1 MGIALVVSIEESNPP
16 GDNFRRPATTS
27 FRRPTT
33 STTPTPQIIIASAGD
48 TKPLYVTAS
57 PSSSAA
63 IIAIVTRILS
73 IAIFTTVI
81 ATCFSRPEP
90 STMQSSASSIQVTVR
105 VRPFTIREA
114 AQITKIDDGPTF
126 FGDGN
131 LAGTPKP
138 SLVNK
143 GIRRVIK
150 VVDDQFLIFDP
161 PEENPI
167 ARFGQKIIGPR
178 GKQQKD
184 MRFGFDR
191 VFDENATQGEVYEQT
206 TKGLLDS
213 VLDGFNATV
222 FAYGATGCGKTH
234 TISGTKQQPGIIF
247 LTMEELFQRIEELK
261 SEKSIELSMSYLEI
275 YNETIRDLLIPG
287 GSKLGLNLREDS
299 NSSIAVAGLSTHR
312 PLNVQEVMD
321 MIVMGNENRTM
332 SPTEANATS
341 SRSHA
346 VLQVNVVQKN
356 KTAALSEDLFSAT
369 LSIIDLA
376 GSERASVTKNR
387 GERLLE
393 GANIN
398 RSLLALGNCINALCD
413 PSKKNH
419 IPYRDSKLTRLLKFS
434 LGGNCKTV
442 MIVCVSPS
450 SHHYDETHN
459 TLKYADR
466 AKKIKTK
473 VSRNMINVNRHVSQY
488 VKAIYDLQQE
498 VADLKKRL
506 ADSVKEAMEKIKKQ
520 QQSRES
526 AMKEGVRRI
535 RAAYDATIDLRKRK
549 LNDLGGIRLIDR
561 RIAVIKAWLF
571 AFEMFFAHSSVMP
584 SESLSNIRVQAED
597 GIKDLEGK
605 KLWLAQRLQSEPWDR
620 SIDIALK
627 SAIDSLARLDGGAK
641 DEDLDTL
648 NREANLQKTMGER
661 DIMEMLLQDEL
672 DTTAIEG
679 LTKAHFEAIAELE
692 RIRAMEPEQALVEAP
707 MALFNLVQSC
717 TIATGQVITPNG
729 QIAVPEYVASTPGRK
744 RIASSGYGVSPVKK
758 PNFTAGTTVTGPI
771 SEELI
776 VPKSPGRGTPKRKV
790 HTPSKK
796 NVTFKKRVRWREDVV
811 DVEQSD
817 NSLVRKVK
825 RQESELQ
832 HHLRRS
838 GSPPPPVPVPPSSL
852 ASEAAAI
859 GGIGVSK
866 AKRAGG
872 SGLNGSAA
880 APSSHAP
887 VEVHVDSDS
896 ELMPPPPAPMRASST
911 TTTSAPPVRRSRM
924 AIGFLS
930 NAAAAAG
937 EGGTNSSTSSP
948 DIGRAGTIDEL
959 VAGASGPDV
968 STTNATAAALGSPL
982 RETNN
987 VGNIINRA
995 SRASYAPSNR
1005 GAPAHSTSPTA
1016 GAGGNHGR
1024 VSAAAAPSTATIAES
1039 HADSY
1044 SSSDEQP
1051 AAYRAPR
1058 FQPSRLTGSLH
1069 IKSALKRNSVANF
1082 GPTGVAGGA
1091 RGRVGGHRAS
1101 VTASFAAPTASVRA
1115 RRKSPV
1121 RQSSPDGSAAPTI
1134 INPKSGSGARRSVKE
1149 VSGRALSPRSS
1160 GVGVQ
1165 RSVSGGPRRLTVT
1178 GVTGDQLLS
1187 ALQKEKEN
1195 LENGGVS
1202 GVNVVGLNVSPVRMK

>member
-1 MGIALVVSIEESNPP
+1 MSN
-16 GDNFRRPATTS
+16 
-27 FRRPTT
+27 
-33 STTPTPQIIIASAGD
+33 
-48 TKPLYVTAS
+48 
-57 PSSSAA
+57 
-63 IIAIVTRILS
+63 
-73 IAIFTTVI
+73 
-81 ATCFSRPEP
+81 
-90 STMQSSASSIQVTVR
+90 ASSIQVTVR

-114 AQITKIDDGPTF
+114 AQITKLDDGPTF
-126 FGDGN
+126 FGEGN
-131 LAGTPKP
+131 LAGTPRP

-143 GIRRVIK
+143 GIRSVIK
-150 VVDDQFLIFDP
+150 VVDDQFLVFDP
-161 PEENPI
+161 PEHNPI

-206 TKGLLDS
+206 TRGLLDS

-247 LTMEELFQRIEELK
+247 LTMEELFQRIDDLR
-261 SEKSIELSMSYLEI
+261 SEKTIELSLSYLEI
-275 YNETIRDLLIPG
+275 YNETIRDLLVPG
-287 GSKLGLNLREDS
+287 GSKLGLSLREDS
-299 NSSIAVAGLSTHR
+299 NSSISVAGLSTHK
-312 PLNVQEVMD
+312 PQNVQEVMD

-346 VLQVNVVQKN
+346 VLQINVVQKN
-356 KTAALSEDLFSAT
+356 KTAGLSEDLFSAT

-413 PSKKNH
+413 QTRKNH

-450 SHHYDETHN
+450 SQHYDETHN

-506 ADSVKEAMEKIKKQ
+506 SDSVKEAMDKIRKQ
-520 QQSRES
+520 QGSRDS

-535 RAAYDATIDLRKRK
+535 RTAYDSSVDLRKRK

-561 RIAVIKAWLF
+561 RIGTIKAWVL
-571 AFEMFFAHSSVMP
+571 AFDMFFINGAVP
-584 SESLSNIRVQAED
+584 SESLSNIRAQAED
-597 GIKDLEGK
+597 GLKDLEGK
-605 KLWLAQRLQSEPWDR
+605 KSFLMQRLQNEPWDKT
-620 SIDIALK
+620 IDTALK

-641 DEDLDTL
+641 EEDLDTL
-648 NREANLQKTMGER
+648 NREANLQKAIGER

-679 LTKAHFEAIAELE
+679 LTKAHFETVMELE
-692 RIRAMEPEQALVEAP
+692 KIREMEPEQALSDAP

-729 QIAVPEYVASTPGRK
+729 QIAVPEYVASTPGKK
-744 RIASSGYGVSPVKK
+744 RVNSSGYGFSSPAKR
-758 PNFTAGTTVTGPI
+758 PNFTPITGTI

-776 VPKSPGRGTPKRKV
+776 VPKSPARGTPKRKV

-796 NVTFKKRVRWREDVV
+796 NVQFKKRVRWRDDVV
-811 DVEQSD
+811 DVEQNE
-817 NSLVRKVK
+817 NSLVRKFK
-825 RQESELQ
+825 KQESELQ
-832 HHLRRS
+832 QYMQQQRQG
-838 GSPPPPVPVPPSSL
+838 GSPPPPTLS
-852 ASEAAAI
+852 ADTGI
-859 GGIGVSK
+859 GGTNK
-866 AKRAGG
+866 AKRA
-872 SGLNGSAA
+872 SVHAA
-880 APSSHAP
+880 TPSQAP

-896 ELMPPPPAPMRASST
+896 ELMPPPAPPVRASSS
-911 TTTSAPPVRRSRM
+911 TTSAPPVRSSRM

-930 NAAAAAG
+930 KEAG
-937 EGGTNSSTSSP
+937 EGGTNSSSSSP
-948 DIGRAGTIDEL
+948 DIERSSIVDNLLAIGEQP
-959 VAGASGPDV
+959 S
-968 STTNATAAALGSPL
+968 NNSPL
-982 RETNN
+982 REANI
-987 VGNIINRA
+987 GNAVNRA
-995 SRASYAPSNR
+995 AGATSRAAFSSNASYTAG
-1005 GAPAHSTSPTA
+1005 GALDSTSSPTA
-1016 GAGGNHGR
+1016 AGRSAAVNS
-1024 VSAAAAPSTATIAES
+1024 VAAAALAES
-1039 HADSY
+1039 NADSY

-1051 AAYRAPR
+1051 NSFRAPR
-1058 FQPSRLTGSLH
+1058 FQPPKLTGSVH
-1069 IKSALKRNSVANF
+1069 IKSALKRNSVAHF
-1082 GPTGVAGGA
+1082 GPTGAVPGG
-1091 RGRVGGHRAS
+1091 RDGPTDGGHRASRAS

-1121 RQSSPDGSAAPTI
+1121 RQSSPDGSI

-1149 VSGRALSPRSS
+1149 IQSRALSPRSS
-1160 GVGVQ
+1160 GVGVH
-1165 RSVSGGPRRLTVT
+1165 RSASGGSRRLTVS
-1178 GVTGDQLLS
+1178 GATGDQLLN

-1195 LENGGVS
+1195 VDNGGVS
-1202 GVNVVGLNVSPVRMK
+1202 SVAILGLNAPPVRMK

>member
-1 MGIALVVSIEESNPP
+1 
-16 GDNFRRPATTS
+16 
-27 FRRPTT
+27 
-33 STTPTPQIIIASAGD
+33 
-48 TKPLYVTAS
+48 
-57 PSSSAA
+57 
-63 IIAIVTRILS
+63 
-73 IAIFTTVI
+73 
-81 ATCFSRPEP
+81 
-90 STMQSSASSIQVTVR
+90 MQANASSIQVTVR

-287 GSKLGLNLREDS
+287 GSKIGLNLREDS

-312 PLNVQEVMD
+312 PMNVQEVME

-346 VLQVNVVQKN
+346 VLQINVVQKN

-506 ADSVKEAMEKIKKQ
+506 ADSVKEAMDKIKKQ

-535 RAAYDATIDLRKRK
+535 RAAHDATIDLRKRK

-571 AFEMFFAHSSVMP
+571 AFEMFFTHNNMMP
-584 SESLSNIRVQAED
+584 SESLNNIRAQAED

-605 KLWLAQRLQSEPWDR
+605 KQWLAQRVQNEPWDR
-620 SIDIALK
+620 SIDTALK
-627 SAIDSLARLDGGAK
+627 SAIDSLNRLDGGAK
-641 DEDLDTL
+641 EEDLDTL

-692 RIRAMEPEQALVEAP
+692 RIRAMEPEQALSEAP
-707 MALFNLVQSC
+707 VALFNLVQSC

-744 RIASSGYGVSPVKK
+744 RTSSSGYGVSPVKK
-758 PNFTAGTTVTGPI
+758 PNFTGGTITGPI

-776 VPKSPGRGTPKRKV
+776 VPKSPARGTPKRKV

-825 RQESELQ
+825 RQESELHAQ
-832 HHLRRS
+832 MRRS

-852 ASEAAAI
+852 TSEAAAI

-896 ELMPPPPAPMRASST
+896 ELMPPPPAPPMRASST
-911 TTTSAPPVRRSRM
+911 ATTSAPPVRRSRM

-930 NAAAAAG
+930 KDAAAAAAAAAAG

-948 DIGRAGTIDEL
+948 DIGRAGIIDDL
-959 VAGASGPDV
+959 VASGPDG
-968 STTNATAAALGSPL
+968 TAIAAATLASPL

-995 SRASYAPSNR
+995 SRASYAAAPG
-1005 GAPAHSTSPTA
+1005 GAHAHSASPSA
-1016 GAGGNHGR
+1016 NGAGVSHSGFSA
-1024 VSAAAAPSTATIAES
+1024 SAAAASTIAES

-1058 FQPSRLTGSLH
+1058 FQPSRLTGSVH

-1082 GPTGVAGGA
+1082 GATAAASAAAGA
-1091 RGRVGGHRAS
+1091 SRGRAGSHRAS

-1121 RQSSPDGSAAPTI
+1121 RQSSPDGAVTI

-1149 VSGRALSPRSS
+1149 VSSRALSPRSS

-1202 GVNVVGLNVSPVRMK
+1202 GINVVGLNVSPVRMK

>member
-1 MGIALVVSIEESNPP
+1 
-16 GDNFRRPATTS
+16 
-27 FRRPTT
+27 
-33 STTPTPQIIIASAGD
+33 
-48 TKPLYVTAS
+48 
-57 PSSSAA
+57 
-63 IIAIVTRILS
+63 
-73 IAIFTTVI
+73 
-81 ATCFSRPEP
+81 
-90 STMQSSASSIQVTVR
+90 MQSSASSIQVTVR

-138 SLVNK
+138 SLTNK

-150 VVDDQFLIFDP
+150 VVDDQFLVFDP
-161 PEENPI
+161 PESNPI

-206 TKGLLDS
+206 TKNLLDS

-247 LTMEELFQRIEELK
+247 LTMEELFQRIDDLK
-261 SEKSIELSMSYLEI
+261 CEKSVELSLSYLEI
-275 YNETIRDLLIPG
+275 YNETIRDLLVVG
-287 GSKLGLNLREDS
+287 GSKLGLSLREDS
-299 NSSIAVAGLSTHR
+299 NASIAVAGLSTHR
-312 PLNVQEVMD
+312 PNNVQEVMD
-321 MIVMGNENRTM
+321 MIMMGNENRTM

-346 VLQVNVVQKN
+346 VLQINVVQKN
-356 KTAALSEDLFSAT
+356 KTAGLSEDLFSAT

-498 VADLKKRL
+498 VADLKRRL
-506 ADSVKEAMEKIKKQ
+506 GDSVKEAMDKIKKQ
-520 QQSRES
+520 QQSRDN
-526 AMKEGVRRI
+526 AMKEGIRRI
-535 RAAYDATIDLRKRK
+535 RAAYDATIELRKRK
-549 LNDLGGIRLIDR
+549 LNDLGGIRMIDK
-561 RIAVIKAWLF
+561 RIAVIKSWLF
-571 AFEMFFAHSSVMP
+571 AFDMYFTNSVTP
-584 SESLSNIRVQAED
+584 SESLSNIRAQAEEA
-597 GIKDLEGK
+597 IQDLEGK
-605 KLWLAQRLQSEPWDR
+605 KLWATQRVANEPWDR
-620 SIDIALK
+620 NIDTALK
-627 SAIDSLARLDGGAK
+627 SAIDSLARLEGGARE
-641 DEDLDTL
+641 EDLEVL
-648 NREANLQKTMGER
+648 NREANLQKVMGER
-661 DIMEMLLQDEL
+661 DIMEILLHDEH
-672 DTTAIEG
+672 DNSAIEG
-679 LTKAHFEAIAELE
+679 LTKAHFESIMELE
-692 RIRAMEPEQALVEAP
+692 RIREMEPEAAISEAP
-707 MALFNLVQSC
+707 MALFNVIQAC
-717 TIATGQVITPNG
+717 TIATGHVITPNG
-729 QIAVPEYVASTPGRK
+729 QIAVPEYIASTPGRK
-744 RIASSGYGVSPVKK
+744 RISSSGYGFASPAKR
-758 PNFTAGTTVTGPI
+758 PNFAPLVTGPI

-776 VPKSPGRGTPKRKV
+776 VPKSPARGTPKRKV
-790 HTPSKK
+790 HTPNKK
-796 NVTFKKRVRWREDVV
+796 AVTFKKRVRWREDVV
-811 DVEQSD
+811 DVEQNE
-817 NSLVRKVK
+817 NSLVRKFK
-825 RQESELQ
+825 KQESELQ
-832 HHLRRS
+832 QHMLQQRR
-838 GSPPPPVPVPPSSL
+838 GESPPPTSADAGLSG
-852 ASEAAAI
+852 SNR
-859 GGIGVSK
+859 

-872 SGLNGSAA
+872 HAA
-880 APSSHAP
+880 AFNTHAP

-896 ELMPPPPAPMRASST
+896 ELMPPPPAPPVRASSS
-911 TTTSAPPVRRSRM
+911 TTSAPPVRSSRM

-930 NAAAAAG
+930 TKDAG
-937 EGGTNSSTSSP
+937 EGGTNSSSSP
-948 DIGRAGTIDEL
+948 LDIGRTGISDNIIAVGEPAQNAGRPT
-959 VAGASGPDV
+959 GA
-968 STTNATAAALGSPL
+968 NHHSPL
-982 RETNN
+982 RETNI
-987 VGNIINRA
+987 GNAINRA
-995 SRASYAPSNR
+995 AGATSRAAFSSN
-1005 GAPAHSTSPTA
+1005 TNFA
-1016 GAGGNHGR
+1016 GAATGGQVGGP
-1024 VSAAAAPSTATIAES
+1024 SSPATTSGAAANVAIATAALAES

-1051 AAYRAPR
+1051 VAYRAPR
-1058 FQPSRLTGSLH
+1058 FQPPKLTGSVH

-1082 GPTGVAGGA
+1082 GTGAGAGGRDGSA
-1091 RGRVGGHRAS
+1091 DYTHRAARAS

-1121 RQSSPDGSAAPTI
+1121 RQSSPNESI
-1134 INPKSGSGARRSVKE
+1134 VNPKSGSGARRSVKE
-1149 VSGRALSPRSS
+1149 VQSRALSPRSS

-1165 RSVSGGPRRLTVT
+1165 RSVSNGSRRLTVT

-1187 ALQKEKEN
+1187 ALQREKEN
-1195 LENGGVS
+1195 MESGGVS
-1202 GVNVVGLNVSPVRMK
+1202 SVTVVGLSGPPMRMK

>member
-1 MGIALVVSIEESNPP
+1 
-16 GDNFRRPATTS
+16 
-27 FRRPTT
+27 
-33 STTPTPQIIIASAGD
+33 
-48 TKPLYVTAS
+48 
-57 PSSSAA
+57 
-63 IIAIVTRILS
+63 
-73 IAIFTTVI
+73 
-81 ATCFSRPEP
+81 
-90 STMQSSASSIQVTVR
+90 MQSSASSIQVTVR

-138 SLVNK
+138 SLTNK

-191 VFDENATQGEVYEQT
+191 VFDENATQEEVYENT
-206 TKGLLDS
+206 TKGLLNS

-247 LTMEELFQRIEELK
+247 LTMEELFQRIDDLK
-261 SEKSIELSMSYLEI
+261 SEKNIELSLSYLEI

-287 GSKLGLNLREDS
+287 GSQKGLNLREDS
-299 NSSIAVAGLSTHR
+299 NSGISVSGLSTHR
-312 PLNVQEVMD
+312 PANVHEVMD

-346 VLQVNVVQKN
+346 VLQINVVQKN
-356 KTAALSEDLFSAT
+356 RTAGLSEDVFSAT

-506 ADSVKEAMEKIKKQ
+506 GDSVKEAMDKIKKEQ
-520 QQSRES
+520 RSRDA
-526 AMKEGVRRI
+526 AMKEGIRRI
-535 RAAYDATIDLRKRK
+535 RAAYDATPDLRKQK
-549 LNDLGGIRLIDR
+549 LNDLGGVRLIER
-561 RIAVIKAWLF
+561 RIATINGWLL
-571 AFEMFFAHSSVMP
+571 AFDAFWSHSGLQY
-584 SESLSNIRVQAED
+584 SESLGNIKAQAED
-597 GIKDLEGK
+597 GIRDLEQK
-605 KLWLAQRLQSEPWDR
+605 KMYLMQRLQNEPWDR
-620 SIDIALK
+620 SIDTALK
-627 SAIDSLARLDGGAK
+627 SAIESLTKLDGGAK
-641 DEDLDTL
+641 EEDLDIL
-648 NREANLQKTMGER
+648 RREANLQRATGEK
-661 DIMEMLLQDEL
+661 DIMEMLLQDSL
-672 DTTAIEG
+672 DTVAIET
-679 LTKAHFEAIAELE
+679 LTKAHFETIAELE
-692 RIRAMEPEQALVEAP
+692 RLRELEPELALAEAP
-707 MALFNLVQSC
+707 MALFNLIQSS

-729 QIAVPEYVASTPGRK
+729 QISVPEYVAATPGKK
-744 RIASSGYGVSPVKK
+744 RISNAAFGFSPAKR
-758 PNFTAGTTVTGPI
+758 PNFMPTASTTAMEDVTQTSMI
-771 SEELI
+771 
-776 VPKSPGRGTPKRKV
+776 PKSPARGTPRRKV

-796 NVTFKKRVRWREDVV
+796 NVQFKKRVRWREDVV
-811 DVEQSD
+811 DVEQSE
-817 NSLVRKVK
+817 NSLVRKFK
-825 RQESELQ
+825 KQESELQ
-832 HHLRRS
+832 QHMQQQKA
-838 GSPPPPVPVPPSSL
+838 GSPPPQSADAGL
-852 ASEAAAI
+852 
-859 GGIGVSK
+859 GGTGK
-866 AKRAGG
+866 AKRAGTG
-872 SGLNGSAA
+872 NIAT
-880 APSSHAP
+880 SSQAF
-887 VEVHVDSDS
+887 VDVHVDSDS
-896 ELMPPPPAPMRASST
+896 ELMPPPPAPPMRASSM
-911 TTTSAPPVRRSRM
+911 TSAPPVRSSRM

-930 NAAAAAG
+930 KDAG

-948 DIGRAGTIDEL
+948 DIGRPIVDHVTNSSPTANIGR
-959 VAGASGPDV
+959 V
-968 STTNATAAALGSPL
+968 STNSPL
-982 RETNN
+982 RETNI
-987 VGNIINRA
+987 GNAINRA
-995 SRASYAPSNR
+995 AGTTSRAGFVSKDAYSSS
-1005 GAPAHSTSPTA
+1005 GVGGGPAGTASPTA
-1016 GAGGNHGR
+1016 TG
-1024 VSAAAAPSTATIAES
+1024 SPSVAES
-1039 HADSY
+1039 NADSY
-1044 SSSDEQP
+1044 SSSDEQSSS
-1051 AAYRAPR
+1051 YRPPR
-1058 FQPSRLTGSLH
+1058 FNPPKLTGTFH
-1069 IKSALKRNSVANF
+1069 VKSALKRNSVANF
-1082 GPTGVAGGA
+1082 GTGSGISG
-1091 RGRVGGHRAS
+1091 RAS
-1101 VTASFAAPTASVRA
+1101 ITASFAAPTASVRA
-1115 RRKSPV
+1115 RRKSPI
-1121 RQSSPDGSAAPTI
+1121 RQGSPDAGI
-1134 INPKSGSGARRSVKE
+1134 VNPKSGSGARRSVKE
-1149 VSGRALSPRSS
+1149 VGSRALSPRSS

-1165 RSVSGGPRRLTVT
+1165 RSVSAGSRRLTVS
-1178 GVTGDQLLS
+1178 GVTGEQLLG
-1187 ALQKEKEN
+1187 ALQKEKEK
-1195 LENGGVS
+1195 ENIEGGVS
-1202 GVNVVGLNVSPVRMK
+1202 SINVMGLNAPPVRMR